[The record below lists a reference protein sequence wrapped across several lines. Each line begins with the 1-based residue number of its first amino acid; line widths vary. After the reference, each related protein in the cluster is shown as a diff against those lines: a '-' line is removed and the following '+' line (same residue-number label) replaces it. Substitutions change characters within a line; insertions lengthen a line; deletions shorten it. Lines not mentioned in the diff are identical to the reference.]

1 MHPRPYILFHT
12 HKKHIYN
19 DLNTH
24 VTVLKNT
31 HSDSTPRA
39 RGGVVSKSI
48 YAIRMALRL
57 SFITKLHFVVQK
69 IPQNLHIC
77 NFCCTFAAEFKL
89 AYCGLMTIAIFG
101 NAMKS
106 RTVTEVRHILDFM
119 TEKGIHVLLSQ
130 ELRQELDLREYPGFP
145 ENWDG
150 ETQPENVYGEPIDF
164 AVSVGGDGTFLTS
177 AAAIGDKNIPIL
189 GVNCGHLGFLA
200 EVQTDDLDK
209 ILKQLVDGQYTI
221 EQRSLLHLTILDK
234 DGIVRD
240 GLMMSP
246 NALNEIAILKQGLTN
261 MLTIETKINGEL
273 LHTYHSDGL
282 VIATPTGSTA
292 YNLSIGGPLLVP
304 QSRGIILTPIAPHSL
319 TVRPI
324 VILDEWKIDIKVSS
338 RYDAYMVSVDG
349 RSMSL
354 STDMSLH
361 IERAPY
367 TVKVVQIGDNGF
379 IKSLRNKLN
388 WGK

>member
-1 MHPRPYILFHT
+1 MQPQ
-12 HKKHIYN
+12 
-19 DLNTH
+19 
-24 VTVLKNT
+24 
-31 HSDSTPRA
+31 
-39 RGGVVSKSI
+39 
-48 YAIRMALRL
+48 
-57 SFITKLHFVVQK
+57 KLT
-69 IPQNLHIC
+69 N
-77 NFCCTFAAEFKL
+77 
-89 AYCGLMTIAIFG
+89 MTIAIFG
-101 NAMKS
+101 NAMKTETL
-106 RTVTEVRHILDFM
+106 REVRHILDFI
-119 TEKGIHVLLSQ
+119 TEKGIHALLSQ

-150 ETQPENVYGEPIDF
+150 DTQPENVYGEPIDF
-164 AVSVGGDGTFLTS
+164 ALSVGGDGTFLTS

-200 EVQTDDLDK
+200 EVQTDDLDE
-209 ILKQLVDGQYTI
+209 ILQKLVAGEYTI
-221 EQRSLLHLTILDK
+221 EPRRLLSVTVLDK
-234 DGIVRD
+234 DGIARD
-240 GLMMSP
+240 GLIMSP

-261 MLTIETKINGEL
+261 MLTIETRVNGEL

-324 VILDEWKIDIKVSS
+324 VMLDEWKLDLKVSS
-338 RYDAYMVSVDG
+338 RYDTYMVSVDG
-349 RSMSL
+349 RSQSL

-367 TVKVVQIGDNGF
+367 TIKVVQIGDNSF
-379 IKSLRNKLN
+379 LKSLRTKLN

>member
-1 MHPRPYILFHT
+1 
-12 HKKHIYN
+12 
-19 DLNTH
+19 
-24 VTVLKNT
+24 
-31 HSDSTPRA
+31 
-39 RGGVVSKSI
+39 
-48 YAIRMALRL
+48 
-57 SFITKLHFVVQK
+57 
-69 IPQNLHIC
+69 
-77 NFCCTFAAEFKL
+77 
-89 AYCGLMTIAIFG
+89 MTIAIFG

-106 RTVTEVRHILDFM
+106 RTLQEVQHILQFM
-119 TEKGIHVLLSQ
+119 TDKGVNVLLSQ
-130 ELRQELDLREYPGFP
+130 ELRQELNLRGYPGFP

-150 ETQPENVYGEPIDF
+150 EKQPENVYGEPIDF
-164 AVSVGGDGTFLTS
+164 ALSVGGDGTFLTS

-200 EVQTDDLDK
+200 EVQTQDLDD
-209 ILKQLVDGQYTI
+209 ILKQLVDGQYAI
-221 EQRSLLHLTILDK
+221 EQRRLLSLTVLDK

-240 GLMMSP
+240 DLIMSP

-261 MLTIETKINGEL
+261 MLSIETKVNGEL

-319 TVRPI
+319 TVKPLI
-324 VILDEWKIDIKVSS
+324 VPDDWKLDMRVSS
-338 RYDAYMVSVDG
+338 RYDSYMVSVDG
-349 RSMSL
+349 RSQSL

-361 IERAPY
+361 IEQADY
-367 TVKVVQIGDNGF
+367 TVKLVQIGDNSF
-379 IKSLRNKLN
+379 LKSLRAKLN

>member
-1 MHPRPYILFHT
+1 M
-12 HKKHIYN
+12 K
-19 DLNTH
+19 
-24 VTVLKNT
+24 
-31 HSDSTPRA
+31 
-39 RGGVVSKSI
+39 
-48 YAIRMALRL
+48 
-57 SFITKLHFVVQK
+57 
-69 IPQNLHIC
+69 PQTLI
-77 NFCCTFAAEFKL
+77 
-89 AYCGLMTIAIFG
+89 
-101 NAMKS
+101 
-106 RTVTEVRHILDFM
+106 EVRHILDFM
-119 TEKGIHVLLSQ
+119 TAQGVHVLLSQ

-150 ETQPENVYGEPIDF
+150 EQQPENVYGEPIDF
-164 AVSVGGDGTFLTS
+164 ALSVGGDGTFLTS

-200 EVQTDDLDK
+200 EVQTQDLDDIMQK
-209 ILKQLVDGQYTI
+209 LVDGQYTI
-221 EQRSLLHLTILDK
+221 ERRSLLHLSVLDQEGTPREDLIL
-234 DGIVRD
+234 
-240 GLMMSP
+240 SP

-261 MLTIETKINGEL
+261 MLTIETRVNGEL

-324 VILDEWKIDIKVSS
+324 VMLDEWKFDFKISS

-349 RSMSL
+349 RSQSL

-367 TVKVVQIGDNGF
+367 SVKVVQIGDNGF
-379 IKSLRNKLN
+379 LKSLRTKLN

>member
-1 MHPRPYILFHT
+1 
-12 HKKHIYN
+12 
-19 DLNTH
+19 
-24 VTVLKNT
+24 
-31 HSDSTPRA
+31 
-39 RGGVVSKSI
+39 
-48 YAIRMALRL
+48 
-57 SFITKLHFVVQK
+57 
-69 IPQNLHIC
+69 
-77 NFCCTFAAEFKL
+77 
-89 AYCGLMTIAIFG
+89 
-101 NAMKS
+101 MKS
-106 RTVTEVRHILDFM
+106 ETLCEVQHILEFM
-119 TEKGIHVLLSQ
+119 TEKGVHVLLSQ
-130 ELRQELDLREYPGFP
+130 ELRQELNLREYPGFP
-145 ENWDG
+145 ENWNGD
-150 ETQPENVYGEPIDF
+150 TQPENVYGEPIDF

-200 EVQTDDLDK
+200 EVQTAELDD
-209 ILKQLVDGQYTI
+209 ILQKLVAGEYTI
-221 EQRSLLHLTILDK
+221 EQRSLLNLTILDK
-234 DGIVRD
+234 DNIVRE
-240 GLMMSP
+240 GLVMSP

-324 VILDEWKIDIKVSS
+324 IMPDDWKIDLSISS
-338 RYDAYMVSVDG
+338 RYDSFMVSVDG
-349 RSMSL
+349 RSISL
-354 STDMSLH
+354 STNLSLH

-367 TVKVVQIGDNGF
+367 TVKVVQIGDNSF
-379 IKSLRNKLN
+379 LKSLRNKLN